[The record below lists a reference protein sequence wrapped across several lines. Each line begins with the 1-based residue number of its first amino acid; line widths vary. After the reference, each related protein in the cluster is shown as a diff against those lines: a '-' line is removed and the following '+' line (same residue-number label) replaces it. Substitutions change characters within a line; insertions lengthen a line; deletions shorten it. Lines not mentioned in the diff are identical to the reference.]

1 MDRLIIASFG
11 FLCHYTPYMEISK
24 VKKNDGAMEHLIEKH
39 QEMIEMPEMGDV
51 VSGSIIDKA
60 RNAMYVDLGSIGVGV
75 IYGRDLMDDE
85 DTFKKSK
92 LGDKIEATV
101 RRFDNEDDLIELS
114 LREATYE
121 RSWDEIEG
129 KLESGEVFET
139 AIIDVNK
146 GGLIVRVAGIT
157 GFLPVS
163 QLAPDHYPRVEGGSK
178 EKIFDR
184 LKEYEGQQ
192 FSVKVIGADKQNEKL
207 IVSEKAVVSD
217 EMSDALSELKTGDEV
232 TGVVSGVVDFGAFV
246 KFEINGKDLEGL
258 VHISEL
264 AWQRVDNPSDFV
276 SIGDKIKAKIIS
288 VDGLRISLSMK
299 QMKGDPWKN
308 VTEKFNVGDIVEG
321 VVLKVTAFGGF
332 VKLDDEIH
340 GLIHISELTNIAKD
354 DPASVLK
361 IGDKKKFG
369 IISLD
374 AKGHRLGL
382 TLSTKNIGDL
392 KKETAKGK
400 AKKKISKTSKGKG
413 GGTTASA
420 KKKKVKAS
428 KSKTVKGKAKSK
440 D

>member
-1 MDRLIIASFG
+1 
-11 FLCHYTPYMEISK
+11 MEILK
-24 VKKNDGAMEHLIEKH
+24 ANKDNEAMEHLVEKH
-39 QEMIEMPEMGDV
+39 QEMIDMPEMGEV

-60 RNAMYVDLGSIGVGV
+60 RNAMYVDLGTIGVGV
-75 IYGRDLMDDE
+75 IYGRDLMDDQ
-85 DTFKKSK
+85 DTFKTSK
-92 LGDKIEATV
+92 LGDKIQATV
-101 RRFDNEDDLIELS
+101 RRYDNEDDMIELS

-121 RSWDEIEG
+121 RSWDEIQE
-129 KLESGEVFET
+129 KLESGEVFDT
-139 AIIDVNK
+139 TIIDANK
-146 GGLIVRVAGIT
+146 GGLIVRVVGVT

-192 FSVKVIGADKQNEKL
+192 FSVKIIGADKQNEKL

-217 EMSDALSELKTGDEV
+217 EMSDVLEDLKTGDEV
-232 TGVVSGVVDFGAFV
+232 EGVVSGVVDFGAFV
-246 KFEINGKDLEGL
+246 KFSINKKDLEGL

-264 AWQRVDNPSDFV
+264 AWQRVDDPLDFV

-299 QMKGDPWKN
+299 QMKGDPWAN
-308 VTEKFNVGDIVEG
+308 VTKKFNVGDIVEG

-361 IGDKKKFG
+361 VGDKKKFG

-374 AKGHRLGL
+374 PKEHRLGL
-382 TLSTKNIGDL
+382 TLSTKNI
-392 KKETAKGK
+392 AS
-400 AKKKISKTSKGKG
+400 KKKAGSTKKSKTTSV
-413 GGTTASA
+413 
-420 KKKKVKAS
+420 KKTKKVKTVS
-428 KSKTVKGKAKSK
+428 KKTKPIKKKSNKKTTSKTKPKKK
-440 D
+440 